1 MDGNA
6 VLSAETVAAI
16 AFPPRDLRVAPPRL
30 RRRVAP
36 PFLYLRDLGIIYY
49 TKKNLICEA
58 FVLNVYYYAIKE

>member
-36 PFLYLRDLGIIYY
+36 PFLLLDLGIIYY
-49 TKKNLICEA
+49 TKKNLIGAA